1 MKHAS
6 SPKENPAE
14 TMDETTTRTMAAES
28 RRTNK
33 KLNNDRKKK
42 QASSPMENPAETVDK
57 TSRAIAPK
65 KEERKKKG
73 MRKKAKIVKTQ
84 HLSRKERL
92 AAVVVFEVMDEAV
105 NERCVTKVIE
115 SIAKMAKVKL
125 EQTGRFDIPMFL
137 NLTIPPANDN
147 IYYNVKCG
155 LRIVNMTRK
164 GDM

>member
-6 SPKENPAE
+6 SPKENPSE

-28 RRTNK
+28 RRTNR
-33 KLNNDRKKK
+33 KLNNNRTKK
-42 QASSPMENPAETVDK
+42 QASSPKENSAETVDEKDQASSPKKNPAQTMDK
-57 TSRAIAPK
+57 TSRARAPEGK
-65 KEERKKKG
+65 DRNTEG
-73 MRKKAKIVKTQ
+73 MRKKAKTVKTQ

-137 NLTIPPANDN
+137 NLTIPP
-147 IYYNVKCG
+147 
-155 LRIVNMTRK
+155 R
-164 GDM
+164 